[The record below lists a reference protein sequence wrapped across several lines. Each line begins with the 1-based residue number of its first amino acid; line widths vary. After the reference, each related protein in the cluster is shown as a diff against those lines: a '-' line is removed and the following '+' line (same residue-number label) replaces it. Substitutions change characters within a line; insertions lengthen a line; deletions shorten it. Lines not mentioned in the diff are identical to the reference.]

1 MQGRIGVGGAGRRPL
16 ITRAGALL
24 LAVILTFGAYTLGY
38 NSGSAA
44 SSGTGAS
51 GAIDLSRF
59 NEVLDL
65 VESRHVGDKT
75 EEALVDGAIRGLVES
90 LNDPY
95 SQYLTGEEMDALV
108 EGLSGSFEGIGA
120 VIESRGPE
128 GEACT
133 TLGPDCYLL
142 VVSPID
148 GSPAKAAGVQSGD
161 RITLVDGAT
170 VDGETLDEAVLR
182 VRGEKGT
189 SVVITIVRGDA
200 APINLTIIRDI
211 ITVPAVEPKALET
224 SSGAP
229 VSYLRL
235 AEFSEIAG
243 DQFDQALQEVIDAG
257 VKRIILDLRDNPGGY
272 LSTALQIASEF
283 IPDGVVYMEETSDG
297 RRTETSASGGGL
309 ATDPSIKLV
318 VLINKGSASASE
330 ILAGALRDRGRATL
344 VGETTFGKGV
354 VQTFIDLKDGSG
366 WKLTIAKWR
375 TPNGTWINKVGL
387 APDYLVATPA
397 TPGESDPALEKALEL
412 LK

>member
-1 MQGRIGVGGAGRRPL
+1 VQQRVGIGGNGRRPL
-16 ITRAGALL
+16 VTRVGALL
-24 LAVILTFGAYTLGY
+24 LAIVLALGAYNLGY

-44 SSGTGAS
+44 ANVSGAS

-65 VESRHVGDKT
+65 VESRHVGDKS
-75 EEALVDGAIRGLVES
+75 EESLVDGAIRGLVES

-120 VIESRGPE
+120 VIESRGPA

-161 RITLVDGAT
+161 RITLVDNFT

-182 VRGEKGT
+182 VRGKKGT

-200 APINLTIIRDI
+200 APLNLTIIRDI

-224 SSGAP
+224 SNGAP

-235 AEFSEIAG
+235 AEFSEVAG
-243 DQFDQALQEVIDAG
+243 DQFDQALQEVVDSG

-297 RRTETSASGGGL
+297 TRTKTSASGGGL

-330 ILAGALRDRGRATL
+330 ILAGALHDRGRAIL

-366 WKLTIAKWR
+366 LKLTIAKWL
-375 TPNGTWINKVGL
+375 TPNGTWVNKVGL
-387 APDYLVATPA
+387 APDYPIATPVA
-397 TPGESDPALEKALEL
+397 PGGSDPALEKALEL

>member
-1 MQGRIGVGGAGRRPL
+1 MHQREGLGGAGRRPL
-16 ITRAGALL
+16 ITRVGALL
-24 LAVILTFGAYTLGY
+24 LAALLAFGAYTLGY
-38 NSGSAA
+38 NSGSTAA
-44 SSGTGAS
+44 SGTGAA

-75 EEALVDGAIRGLVES
+75 EEALVDGAIKGLVES

-200 APINLTIIRDI
+200 APINLAIVRDV
-211 ITVPAVEPKALET
+211 ITVPAVEPKTLET

-257 VKRIILDLRDNPGGY
+257 V
-272 LSTALQIASEF
+272 
-283 IPDGVVYMEETSDG
+283 
-297 RRTETSASGGGL
+297 
-309 ATDPSIKLV
+309 
-318 VLINKGSASASE
+318 
-330 ILAGALRDRGRATL
+330 
-344 VGETTFGKGV
+344 
-354 VQTFIDLKDGSG
+354 
-366 WKLTIAKWR
+366 
-375 TPNGTWINKVGL
+375 
-387 APDYLVATPA
+387 
-397 TPGESDPALEKALEL
+397 
-412 LK
+412 